1 MTIAVQLA
9 WALLALIH
17 VMPALALFRPAMIT
31 SLYGISASDPA
42 FLLLHH
48 RAALFLGVFLLCLWS
63 IFDHGARPVATVVAA
78 ISMLSFLWLF
88 WQAGS
93 PPALR
98 TIAIAD
104 LAGLPAL
111 ALVAW
116 AAFRASA

>member
-1 MTIAVQLA
+1 MTLLVQLA

-31 SLYGISASDPA
+31 SLYGVAAGDPA

-48 RAALFLGVFLLCLWS
+48 RAAFFLGVFLLCIWS
-63 IFDHGARPVATVVAA
+63 VFDHGARPVAAVVAA

-104 LAGLPAL
+104 LVGLPAL

-116 AAFRASA
+116 AAFRS

>member
-1 MTIAVQLA
+1 MTLLVQLA

-31 SLYGISASDPA
+31 GLYGIAAGDPA

-48 RAALFLGVFLLCLWS
+48 RAALFLGVFLLCIWS
-63 IFDHGARPVATVVAA
+63 VFDHGARPVAVVVAA

-93 PPALR
+93 PPPLR

-104 LAGLPAL
+104 LAGLPGL

-116 AAFRASA
+116 AAFRS